1 MFEFRL
7 LSDAT
12 VGKGR
17 TPRFQQVEGFI
28 LLGGRRDGEHRL
40 VQKLSLG
47 FRRILQEILKKS

>member
-1 MFEFRL
+1 VFEFRL

-28 LLGGRRDGEHRL
+28 LLGGVVMESIG
-40 VQKLSLG
+40 
-47 FRRILQEILKKS
+47 

>member
-1 MFEFRL
+1 MARRALVIEFRL

-28 LLGGRRDGEHRL
+28 LLGGVVMESIG
-40 VQKLSLG
+40 
-47 FRRILQEILKKS
+47 